1 MNFLKKIFSPIIL
14 VISFL
19 LFIYTFFMSEVHY
32 DGSKRSYYLTYYLI
46 SLILIL
52 FSIASFFFNKKIKEY
67 LIISSMSLLIS
78 LYFFEG
84 YIIIKELSKESQHS
98 QQLTKENFYE
108 KQTGKKWDKRNKFEV
123 YDDYKKINKEI
134 VMAVSPYFDLKKN
147 YSIFRLSGTS
157 NSQTI
162 FCNENGYFSI
172 FLSDRYGFNNPNI
185 EWDTEEVEY
194 LLVGDS
200 FTQGACVN
208 RPNDI
213 GSVLRAIS
221 KKSSL
226 NLGQNG
232 NGPLIQ
238 FATLRE
244 YLDTNVKNVL
254 WFYYEGNDLTD
265 LVKEKK
271 NKILANYLNDLN
283 FTQNLKLKQKEIDDL
298 TINILNEEIKKNN
311 TITKK
316 INLDKKTPFFLRLIK
331 FIKID
336 KTRFFIH
343 SKLERLPETEFKEI
357 LKLVKEFVEQNNSK
371 LYFVYLPEYHHY
383 KKNYNDKKYVL
394 VKNIVN
400 ELNISFIDIHKEVF
414 EKEQNPLKL
423 FPFELFGHY
432 NAEGYKKIAET
443 IFEFTKN

>member
-1 MNFLKKIFSPIIL
+1 MMI
-14 VISFL
+14 
-19 LFIYTFFMSEVHY
+19 T
-32 DGSKRSYYLTYYLI
+32 
-46 SLILIL
+46 
-52 FSIASFFFNKKIKEY
+52 
-67 LIISSMSLLIS
+67 
-78 LYFFEG
+78 
-84 YIIIKELSKESQHS
+84 
-98 QQLTKENFYE
+98 
-108 KQTGKKWDKRNKFEV
+108 
-123 YDDYKKINKEI
+123 KINKEI
-134 VMAVSPYFDLKKN
+134 VMAVSPYIDLNKN
-147 YSIFRLSGTS
+147 YSIFRLSGIS

-213 GSVLRAIS
+213 SSVLRTIS

-232 NGPLIQ
+232 SGPLIQ

-254 WFYYEGNDLTD
+254 WIYYEGNDLTD
-265 LVKEKK
+265 LIKEKK
-271 NKILANYLNDLN
+271 NNILDNYLNDLN

-298 TINILNEEIKKNN
+298 TINILNEEVKKYN

-316 INLDKKTPFFLRLIK
+316 INLDKKPPFFLRLIK

-343 SKLERLPETEFKEI
+343 SKLQKLPETEFKEI
-357 LKLVKEFVEQNNSK
+357 LKLAKEFVEQNNSK

-383 KKNYNDKKYVL
+383 KKNYNDNEYEL
-394 VKNIVN
+394 VRNIVN
-400 ELNISFIDIHKEVF
+400 ELDISFIDIPKKV
-414 EKEQNPLKL
+414 LKK
-423 FPFELFGHY
+423 
-432 NAEGYKKIAET
+432 NKIH
-443 IFEFTKN
+443 